1 MSMGPA
7 RKRHPSIL
15 YGFMSVRV
23 DQSRIRLFF
32 SHGCKKTIARA
43 AFSARR
49 YALGSA
55 NKMRPVARAG
65 ERRAD
70 RATSESKYIYISH
83 SGTRH
88 IPS

>member
-7 RKRHPSIL
+7 RKRHSSIL

-32 SHGCKKTIARA
+32 SHARKKTDCAR
-43 AFSARR
+43 SLPRPEI
-49 YALGSA
+49 GSA